1 MKKRTGAGMI
11 ELILV
16 MMLLILFGLSTFTL
30 VVSGSNAYSATL
42 SEKENLADRRVALS
56 YIENKIRQND
66 RSKAIE
72 VRKNKLNGGV
82 AIVIKERQGEDIFE
96 TWIYENEGV
105 LREAYFK
112 KGTELS
118 DDMSFEIAPI
128 DHFDVRR
135 EQTLLYVEIGRLKAG
150 KMSTSELIIKLK
162 SDR

>member
-128 DHFDVRR
+128 DRFDVRR